1 MSIFWAIL
9 KALSAAF
16 SAFQKERELY
26 NNPEMV
32 KNKLAQQNQEAKD
45 AINRADAV
53 LADPTAS
60 AEAHKQ
66 ALDQLRKA
74 MS

>member
-16 SAFQKERELY
+16 SAFNRERELY
-26 NNPEMV
+26 NSPEMV
-32 KNKLAQQNQEAKD
+32 KNKLAQQNQAAKD
-45 AINRADAV
+45 AVNKADAV
-53 LADPTAS
+53 LANPNAS
-60 AEAHKQ
+60 DEEHKK
-66 ALDQLRKA
+66 ALDELRRA